1 MLDDRALQLQFA
13 PAQRKTAVE
22 QKLPAGMQLFF
33 QPWLVVPDGDG
44 VAARVGDA
52 HAGNAQARRELLGR
66 FAHHAHRYG
75 ARKARSSLRKRRG
88 RGEIAVSDGQAHDQI
103 AQRTHAHLFK
113 RPHARGAEARQA
125 GKLAFHHSTAMR

>member
-1 MLDDRALQLQFA
+1 MLDGRALQLQFA

-22 QKLPAGMQLFF
+22 QKLPAGIELFF

-44 VAARVGDA
+44 VAACVGDA

-66 FAHHAHRYG
+66 FVHHARGHG
-75 ARKARSSLRKRRG
+75 ALKARVGFAKRRG
-88 RGEIAVSDGQAHDQI
+88 GGEIAVSDGQAHDQI
-103 AQRTHAHLFK
+103 AQRMHARLFK

-125 GKLAFHHSTAMR
+125 GKFFHHSTAMR

>member
-1 MLDDRALQLQFA
+1 
-13 PAQRKTAVE
+13 
-22 QKLPAGMQLFF
+22 MQLFF
-33 QPWLVVPDGDG
+33 QPWLVVPNGDG

-52 HAGNAQARRELLGR
+52 RAGNAQARRELLGR

-75 ARKARSSLRKRRG
+75 TGKARASLRKRRG

-103 AQRTHAHLFK
+103 AQRTYTRLFK

-125 GKLAFHHSTAMR
+125 GKFFHHSTAMR